1 MGAVV
6 LNKRNS
12 LVHLLWTTLMCP
24 MSVQNSG
31 TMYLGLAQNPSAT
44 VWLIVVFLIVFGQHW
59 SSVAQR
65 NKHTS
70 GCDVCDDIVGLKN
83 RITAAL
89 SPAFSF

>member
-44 VWLIVVFLIVFGQHW
+44 VWHCCVFNSFWPTLEL
-59 SSVAQR
+59 
-65 NKHTS
+65 S
-70 GCDVCDDIVGLKN
+70 G
-83 RITAAL
+83 TEE
-89 SPAFSF
+89 